1 MSAALDLGSSE
12 FRSLRRVDDRLI
24 ARRLPAVYT
33 MVDDTPANRKVLEQS
48 RYTYSATEGA
58 LVVIGD
64 AAPEVSSLLSRPL
77 IPLLPGGRLDDQD
90 PIGRQVCVWLIELL
104 LPQATHHNQQCLISL
119 PRGEMEAEGASG
131 WTSKFLEHVV
141 QLQGYQTEIISP
153 VSALALGELED
164 SEFTGICMDIGAEA
178 INFGVIRQSQPLLTS
193 RFLKG
198 SRDIIDRFAHA
209 RRKYFWDH
217 SGHAYIDFPSIQN
230 WLAQGDI
237 SLISPGTQDEEW
249 LADAYSELLLSA
261 LFSVKRKLRDL
272 LDVDLKKPLPVVLS
286 GGPVRLAGFSQLVQE
301 AIELSHLPIH
311 IAGIR
316 NATFEPYSVA
326 RGLLI
331 QATLN
336 AGEEVQ
342 SSLAVEAA

>member
-33 MVDDTPANRKVLEQS
+33 MVDDTPANRRVLEQS
-48 RYTYSATEGA
+48 RHTYSATEGT

-64 AAPEVSSLLSRPL
+64 AALDVSSLLSRPL
-77 IPLLPGGRLDDQD
+77 IPLLPGGQLEDQD

-104 LPQATHHNQQCLISL
+104 LPQATHPNQQCLISL
-119 PRGEMEAEGASG
+119 PRGEVESEGATG

-153 VSALALGELED
+153 VTALALGELEE
-164 SEFTGICMDIGAEA
+164 SEFTGICLDIGAEA
-178 INFGVIRQSQPLLTS
+178 ITLGVMRQSQPVFTA

-198 SRDIIDRFAHA
+198 SREVIERFGHV
-209 RRKYFWDH
+209 RKKYVWDH
-217 SGHAYIDFPSIQN
+217 SGNAYIDLPSIQN
-230 WLAQGDI
+230 WLTHGDI
-237 SLISPGTQDEEW
+237 SLVSPSSPDEEW
-249 LADAYSELLLSA
+249 LAEAYSELLLSA
-261 LFSVKRKLRDL
+261 LFSMKRKLRTA
-272 LDVDLKKPLPVVLS
+272 LDSEFERPLPMVLS
-286 GGPVRLAGFSQLVQE
+286 GGPVRLTGFSQLVQE
-301 AIELSHLPIH
+301 AIDLSHLPVPIS
-311 IAGIR
+311 GIR
-316 NATFEPYSVA
+316 TATFEPYSIA

-342 SSLAVEAA
+342 PGLSVEAA